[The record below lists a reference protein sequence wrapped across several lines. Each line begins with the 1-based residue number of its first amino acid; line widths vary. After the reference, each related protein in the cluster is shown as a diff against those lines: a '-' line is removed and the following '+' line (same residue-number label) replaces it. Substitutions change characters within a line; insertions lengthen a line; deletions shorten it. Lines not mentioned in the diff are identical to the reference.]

1 MKIAVLSDTHSSG
14 IEELP
19 PKLVNAI
26 AEADMILHLGDYVSQ
41 GVIDGLKALGHF
53 EGVCGNADPY
63 DIKQALPDN
72 RVLEVEGKRIGMVHG
87 WGSPEDLEERV
98 CALFSGVDAILYG
111 HSHRAVSKTVNG
123 VLVFNP
129 GSAIGRHPATY
140 ASYGILT
147 IGEGIETEIVK
158 L

>member
-1 MKIAVLSDTHSSG
+1 MKIAVLSDTHSSD

-19 PKLVNAI
+19 PKLVSALS
-26 AEADMILHLGDYVSQ
+26 EADMILHLGDYVGQ
-41 GVIDGLKALGHF
+41 GVIDGLKTLGRF

-63 DIKQALPDN
+63 DIKQALPDE
-72 RVLEVEGKRIGMVHG
+72 RVLEVAGKRIGMVHG

-98 CALFSGVDAILYG
+98 CTRFSGVDAILYG

-140 ASYGILT
+140 ASYGIMT
-147 IGEGIETEIVK
+147 IAEDIEAEILK

>member
-1 MKIAVLSDTHSSG
+1 MKIAVLSDTHSSS

-19 PKLVNAI
+19 PKLVSALS
-26 AEADMILHLGDYVSQ
+26 EADMILHLGDYVSQ
-41 GVIDGLKALGHF
+41 GIIDGLEELGLF

-63 DIKQALPDN
+63 DIKQVLPDE
-72 RVLEVEGKRIGMVHG
+72 RVLEVGGKRIGMVHG

-98 CALFSGVDAILYG
+98 CARFSGVDAILYG
-111 HSHRAVSKTVNG
+111 HSHRAVSKMVNG
-123 VLVFNP
+123 VVVFNP
-129 GSAIGRHPATY
+129 GSAIGKYPAIY

-147 IGEGIETEIVK
+147 IGEGIEAEIVK